1 MQQPDAKTITSN
13 HALFL
18 FLPMLII
25 LHGCT
30 SIHPSSINMGNAVN
44 ASQAQFSYTSYA
56 ALLKTYVSE
65 RGLVDYQ
72 ALSQNQQELDRFY
85 AQIALQSPD
94 SHPHL
99 FPTQHDR
106 LAYWINA
113 YNTTVIK
120 GVLEYYPISSVE
132 AVRPPTVLFFFPSKS
147 GFFFFNRFIYGGR
160 ETSLYYLEN
169 NVIRERFEDP
179 RFHFALNCASSSC
192 PKLPRTP
199 FLPETL
205 VRQLDQETRKFI
217 NDEQNV
223 RFDTTNQTLYL
234 SEIFKWYEEDF
245 NHWLRAH
252 HPELS
257 PTLTSYV
264 LLYLEPETTVLIQR
278 QQAELKIDFFDYDW
292 GLNDTRRQ

>member
-1 MQQPDAKTITSN
+1 MQQPYAKMITSH

-18 FLPMLII
+18 FLPMLIL

-30 SIHPSSINMGNAVN
+30 SIRPASTMGTAVN
-44 ASQAQFSYTSYA
+44 APQAQFSYTSYA
-56 ALLKTYVSE
+56 TLLRTNVSE

-72 ALSQNQQELDRFY
+72 ALSKNQQELDRFY
-85 AQIALQSPD
+85 AQIAQQSPD

-99 FPTQHDR
+99 FPTQHDQ

-113 YNTTVIK
+113 YNATVIK

-132 AVRPPTVLFFFPSKS
+132 AVKPPALLFFFPSKS

-169 NVIRERFEDP
+169 KVIRERFEDP

-205 VRQLDQETRKFI
+205 AKQLDQETRRFI
-217 NDEQNV
+217 NNEQNV
-223 RFDTTNQTLYL
+223 RFDATNQTLYL
-234 SEIFKWYEEDF
+234 SAIFKWYEEDF
-245 NHWLRAH
+245 SHWLHAH

-264 LLYLEPETTVLIQR
+264 LLYFDPETAASIKR
-278 QQAELKIDFFDYDW
+278 EQAELKIEFIDYDW
-292 GLNDTRRQ
+292 ALNDTRRQ